1 MTTSPRFTM
10 SSLQYRQES
19 PPTPSRHVRTGQL
32 SSPRG
37 SGDGIPQQSPVLEY
51 RAAKP
56 APNASP
62 SLSSDRGN
70 AEPSFLLLWP
80 LTCHASLHV
89 INHVA
94 IPACL
99 DNSVT
104 NASASLKFRG
114 ETAGTEE
121 TSGRHPAINRR
132 VHASENHQV
141 FHRAARLGT
150 GRPSLCS
157 RKMRKSFL
165 NGAGTLYI
173 QGANGLTHLQGA
185 PSAIAP

>member
-19 PPTPSRHVRTGQL
+19 PPTPSRHVRTGL
-32 SSPRG
+32 VSLPRG
-37 SGDGIPQQSPVLEY
+37 FGDDIPQQSPVLAY

-62 SLSSDRGN
+62 SLSSDRGS
-70 AEPSFLLLWP
+70 AEPSFLLLRP

-89 INHVA
+89 IHHVA

-99 DNSVT
+99 DNSVP
-104 NASASLKFRG
+104 NARASLKFRD
-114 ETAGTEE
+114 ETAGMEKASSRHTGIN
-121 TSGRHPAINRR
+121 GR
-132 VHASENHQV
+132 VLASESHQV
-141 FHRAARLGT
+141 FHRAARPGT
-150 GRPSLCS
+150 GRPGLCS

-185 PSAIAP
+185 PRAIAP